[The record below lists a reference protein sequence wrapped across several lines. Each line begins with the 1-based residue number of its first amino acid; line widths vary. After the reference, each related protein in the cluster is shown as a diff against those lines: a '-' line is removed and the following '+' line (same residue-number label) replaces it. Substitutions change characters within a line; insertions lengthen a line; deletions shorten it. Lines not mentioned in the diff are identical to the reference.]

1 MSAIDFYRALVT
13 PEMASGLLR
22 HTPFARSIN
31 QHRVN
36 QYAADMASG
45 RWLDTGETI
54 RMTADD
60 IVLNGHHRLYAIVR
74 SGVAVW
80 MYFARGVDPSTLVVQ
95 DSGMAVR
102 TFDWVDRKNAKACA
116 SIVSYLLRGFGLDG
130 PPPSRGIREA
140 TWAAIGDEHLQFGSL
155 LKNHT
160 APCAMAAALVHRV
173 NPERAETMYGRFSL
187 TADMPTDSPEANWLR
202 CNRNKKRGS
211 TENAKLGLRLALACV
226 RDERMGLMRAS
237 VNLADAET
245 ELRLGDVLS
254 HKRDSDKS
262 VSPVVRAARA
272 SQAIG
277 SANEV
282 ST

>member
-1 MSAIDFYRALVT
+1 VSKIEFYKALVT
-13 PEMASGLLR
+13 PEMASDLLR

-31 QHRVN
+31 RHRVN

-45 RWLDTGETI
+45 RWLDTAETI
-54 RMTADD
+54 RMTADG

-95 DSGMAVR
+95 DSGMSVR
-102 TFDWVDRKNAKACA
+102 NYDWIDHKNAKVCV
-116 SIVSYLLRGFGLDG
+116 SIVTVLLRAFGLDT
-130 PPPSRGIREA
+130 PPASRGIREA
-140 TWAAIGDEHLQFGSL
+140 MWSTIGDDHMQFGAL
-155 LKNHT
+155 LNRHT

-173 NPERAETMYGRFSL
+173 NQDRAETMYARLSL

-202 CNRNKKRGS
+202 CNRNKKRAS
-211 TENAKLGLRLALACV
+211 DENAKLALRLALACA

-237 VNLADAET
+237 VNLADAEK
-245 ELRLGDVLS
+245 ELRLSDVLS
-254 HKRDSDKS
+254 HKRDSDRS

-277 SANEV
+277 SAIEV